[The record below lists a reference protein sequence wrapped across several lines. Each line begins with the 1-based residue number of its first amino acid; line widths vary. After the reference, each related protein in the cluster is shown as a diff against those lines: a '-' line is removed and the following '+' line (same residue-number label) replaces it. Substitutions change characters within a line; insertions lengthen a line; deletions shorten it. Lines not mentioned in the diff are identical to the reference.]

1 MGQYIHF
8 TDGKRRAANSVDPA
22 RFAAR
27 VQESGP
33 SPSCSSSHATHHEQ
47 ELVTQTY
54 GKGMVL
60 I

>member
-1 MGQYIHF
+1 MGQYICF
-8 TDGKRRAANSVDPA
+8 VDGKKRAANSVDPA
-22 RFAAR
+22 RFAPR

-33 SPSCSSSHATHHEQ
+33 SPSCSSSHATHQ
-47 ELVTQTY
+47 ERKLVTQTY

>member
-1 MGQYIHF
+1 MGQYICF
-8 TDGKRRAANSVDPA
+8 ADGKKRAANSVDLA
-22 RFAAR
+22 HFAPR

-33 SPSCSSSHATHHEQ
+33 SPSCSSSRATHHEQ

-54 GKGMVL
+54 GKGMML